1 MFVLAWLLV
10 LIPAAVAL
18 WCFAAF
24 VLNGGQIVRL
34 LFCAGVPAIA
44 VICLFFVQYWMS
56 RTPPA
61 EPGWDIFYA
70 LVCLC
75 SGAATMIV
83 TLPVFFIAEARF
95 ARRAL

>member
-1 MFVLAWLLV
+1 MVFLAWLLV
-10 LIPAAVAL
+10 LVPAAVAL

-24 VLNGGQIVRL
+24 VLNGPQIVRL
-34 LFCAGVPAIA
+34 FFCAGVPAIS
-44 VICLFFVQYWMS
+44 VTCLFFVQYWMS

-70 LVCLC
+70 LICLV

-83 TLPVFFIAEARF
+83 TLPVFFVAEARLG
-95 ARRAL
+95 RRAL